1 MAISLPSKRFWIFA
15 IVLIAL
21 VVVGLWWLGRNES
34 TPVESGSIITT
45 RELTPEEKI
54 LNVQT
59 LIIDRLS
66 TARGLEEF
74 DYASIPADDTAVSTQ
89 TTENRE
95 SVGTYAALMTQALA
109 SYNQKRDNEAK
120 IMVDALDTRDQAKA
134 LSLLSARTMYQGMVV
149 KLESISVP
157 EGALATHKLMI
168 ASLKQMIYLLEPMSQ
183 ILDEPVLALQASE
196 AYLEANT
203 QFFLTLNALNQYFR
217 EQDLQFS
224 DDNQIKA
231 TF

>member
-15 IVLIAL
+15 IVLVAI
-21 VVVGLWWLGRNES
+21 VVVGLWWLGRSES
-34 TPVESGSIITT
+34 APIDEGSIITA

-74 DYASIPADDTAVSTQ
+74 DPANIPTDDAKVNTQ

-95 SVGTYAALMTQALA
+95 SVSTYAALMTQALA
-109 SYNQKRDNEAK
+109 SYNQKQTNEAK
-120 IMVDALDTRDQAKA
+120 IMVDALDTRDQTKA

-157 EGALATHKLMI
+157 ESALAIHKLMI
-168 ASLKQMIYLLEPMSQ
+168 TSLKQMIYLLEPMSQ

-217 EQDLQFS
+217 DQNLQFS

>member
-15 IVLIAL
+15 IILI
-21 VVVGLWWLGRNES
+21 VVVVFGLWWLGRSEKA
-34 TPVESGSIITT
+34 PVESGSIITAT
-45 RELTPEEKI
+45 ELTPEEKI
-54 LNVQT
+54 INVQT

-74 DYASIPADDTAVSTQ
+74 DYASIPDDEVRVGTQ

-95 SVGTYAALMTQALA
+95 SVSTYAALMTQALA
-109 SYNQKRDNEAK
+109 SYNQKQENEAK
-120 IMVDALDTRDQAKA
+120 IMVDALDTRDQAKV
-134 LSLLSARTMYQGMVV
+134 LSLLSARTMYQGIVV

-157 EGALATHKLMI
+157 PGALATHSLMI
-168 ASLKQMIYLLEPMSQ
+168 TSLKQMIYLLEPMSQ

-217 EQDLQFS
+217 EQNLQFS